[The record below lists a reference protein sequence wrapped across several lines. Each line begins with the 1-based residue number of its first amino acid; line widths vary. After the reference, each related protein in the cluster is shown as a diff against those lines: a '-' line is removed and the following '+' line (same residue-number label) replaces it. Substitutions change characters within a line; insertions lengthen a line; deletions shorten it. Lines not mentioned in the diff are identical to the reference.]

1 MVPFLLFNFPLSFIF
16 PIDKFSFV
24 TPIIKSDKFSP
35 KEEDIPYPGKELIVT
50 LSNIQ
55 LSQLLK
61 TIPQVHS

>member
-1 MVPFLLFNFPLSFIF
+1 MVPFLLFSFPLSFIF

-35 KEEDIPYPGKELIVT
+35 KEEDIPYPGKELTVT